1 MAIARK
7 YGARRV
13 RVFGSIRRRNGDERS
28 DVDLLVDALPGA
40 SLLDH
45 ARLEIGLEEVLGR
58 KVDVVEEETLPWSM
72 RPQILAEA
80 VPL

>member
-1 MAIARK
+1 MPFLGLRFLITP
-7 YGARRV
+7 V
-13 RVFGSIRRRNGDERS
+13 WRS
-28 DVDLLVDALPGA
+28 
-40 SLLDH
+40 
-45 ARLEIGLEEVLGR
+45 RLEEVLGR